1 MAKALDAPSTRGRK
15 TRRESRAAE
24 FRQRLLT
31 WKQTPAAFRPSLRAL
46 ARELGTS
53 HQLLRHYLFGLEE
66 WQRKGGY
73 RRANREAEE
82 IRSRARAENRGLEDW
97 EVRKLIAALWIPKQD
112 EIMEE
117 IRREAQGGPL
127 NHWQF
132 NTLKM
137 FARYSVP
144 GAQELVQKCLQVGLK
159 KRKRFATIVKETP
172 RQDGETCVA
181 WRRSIWDECE
191 KYGTDC
197 PEVLTEE
204 LLEKYSQGSGRRTGR
219 NNLPVPAEG
228 VAKPFRYE

>member
-1 MAKALDAPSTRGRK
+1 MEANAGGI
-15 TRRESRAAE
+15 
-24 FRQRLLT
+24 
-31 WKQTPAAFRPSLRAL
+31 RPSLRAL

-66 WQRKGGY
+66 WQRKEGY

-132 NTLKM
+132 KTLKM

-144 GAQELVQKCLQVGLK
+144 GAKELLQKCLQVGLK

-181 WRRSIWDECE
+181 
-191 KYGTDC
+191 
-197 PEVLTEE
+197 
-204 LLEKYSQGSGRRTGR
+204 
-219 NNLPVPAEG
+219 
-228 VAKPFRYE
+228 